1 MKISGIICE
10 YNPFHNGHGYLLKKA
25 KESADAVICV
35 MSGNFTQRGEAAIA
49 DKVCRAEMAV
59 RCGANLVLEL
69 PFPFSSASAAYFAT
83 AGIEILGRV
92 GVDTLVFGSESGDI
106 HRLAELATRADD
118 AAETAGKID
127 PAVGS
132 AKAYYALLGEDERL
146 LPNDILGI
154 EYLRA
159 IRRVNGRMMVKVIKR
174 VGDGYKKINVG
185 DSRYASATA
194 LRLRLENGDLAST
207 AYYLPT
213 TVVSSLAL
221 GFAAEEVPAGL
232 ANAERAVLN
241 FYRTIVPASLSEIAG
256 LGNGLEYRLCDCAA
270 KARSLGEMYRYASTK
285 KYTDSAIR
293 RAVLAGMVGVTWED
307 LDRGV
312 AYSTVLA
319 ADVKGREI
327 LSSLRKGTLPLLT
340 KPSDIEALCR
350 KFPEKT
356 DEIRRQAFLS
366 SRADALYTLCLPKI
380 GRRGMYLQKNAVML

>member
-1 MKISGIICE
+1 MKVSGIICE

-25 KESADAVICV
+25 TEDADAVICV
-35 MSGNFTQRGEAAIA
+35 MSGNFTQRGDAAIA
-49 DKVCRAEMAV
+49 DKICRAEMAV

-69 PFPFSSASAAYFAT
+69 PFPFSSASAAYFAA
-83 AGIEILGRV
+83 AGVEILGLV
-92 GVDTLVFGSESGDI
+92 GVNTLVFGSESGDI
-106 HRLAELATRADD
+106 HRLAQLATKVDD
-118 AAETAGKID
+118 MVKNAGKVD

-132 AKAYYALLGEDERL
+132 AKAYYDLLGEDGRL

-159 IRRVNGRMMVKVIKR
+159 IRRANRRMMVKAIKR
-174 VGDGYKKINVG
+174 IGDGYKNADIG

-194 LRLRLENGDLAST
+194 LRRRLENGNLESA

-213 TVVSSLAL
+213 AVVSSLAR
-221 GFAAEEVPAGL
+221 GFVTEEIPASL

-241 FYRTIVPASLSEIAG
+241 FYRTVAPASLSEIAG

-285 KYTDSAIR
+285 KYTDAAIR
-293 RAVLAGMVGVTWED
+293 RAVLAGMIGVTWGD

-319 ADVKGREI
+319 ADTKGREI

-340 KPSDIEALCR
+340 KPSDIDPLCR
-350 KFPEKT
+350 KFPKKAE
-356 DEIRRQAFLS
+356 EICRQAFLS

-380 GRRGMYLQKNAVML
+380 GRRGMYLRKNAIMI